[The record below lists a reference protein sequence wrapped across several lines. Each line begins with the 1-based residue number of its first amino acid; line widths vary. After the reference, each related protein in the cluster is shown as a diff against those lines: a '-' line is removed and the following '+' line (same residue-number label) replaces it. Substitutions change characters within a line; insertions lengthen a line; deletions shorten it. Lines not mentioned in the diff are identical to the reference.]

1 MNRTDINT
9 IKRQI
14 QGIKN
19 DLLVQQ
25 TEKNILDKQISDLET
40 KINNTKIL
48 KDDTNEAYIFL
59 KQRAADT
66 RSQAL
71 ETIENAVSD
80 GLTYMFQE
88 QYLFRFKPNEVSTS
102 DTAAFNL
109 TPKVFKLIN
118 GDLVEKCPYNSNG
131 GGLIEIISILLRFS
145 FIVYRKYNGIVL
157 LDEALA
163 SVSADKMMDRLVEF
177 LKSYVEKLG
186 LQCAFIS
193 HRADRFALI
202 SNKNFL
208 VTRENGLAIVKEM
221 TSAELFDYYR
231 SIQDDLDYAEI
242 QN

>member
-193 HRADRFALI
+193 HRADRFAQI

-231 SIQDDLDYAEI
+231 SIQDDLDYVEI

>member
-231 SIQDDLDYAEI
+231 SIQDDLDYVEI